1 MFFRSSIDVFYY
13 PPIYPHSSESDSSKQ
28 DIQELKMLLHRLHHT
43 INHQQ
48 IGSEN
53 NNNNN
58 KEDDDNEEQEKYY
71 D

>member
-1 MFFRSSIDVFYY
+1 MFFIIHLSISV
-13 PPIYPHSSESDSSKQ
+13 YPHSSESDSSKQ
-28 DIQELKMLLHRLHHT
+28 DIQELKMMLQRLHHT

-48 IGSEN
+48 IENNNNNN

-58 KEDDDNEEQEKYY
+58 KEDSNNEEQESNY